1 MPEKLAIYHTVFL
14 AIIFWAFNLL
24 TYWYILPI
32 SFFFMYIIV
41 DIFVEKRLRRIL
53 HKGNAYNNFN
63 YSLEYSGL
71 FRELDEMLK
80 TYSILL
86 AKEREGLKEYYDKF
100 NAIFD
105 NIGSGILVFDNNGVL
120 QRSNQEAKDIFSGI
134 HIKYGMNISKI
145 LIKSGIKIPI
155 QSGIYE
161 VYSKKLRKN
170 LQIIVTE
177 QSNFII
183 LAINDITNYVK
194 LKRNLE
200 SARHFAR
207 LGEILANAAHG
218 LKTPIARMK
227 MVFQMYEMTQEKEY
241 FDQIKQEIE
250 NIEKLIKETLELFK
264 TVEEKKEFNLNIL
277 VDGIVSRFKETYP
290 NIRFNVK
297 NKCYV
302 NIVSDEW
309 LFKSAIMNIIQNSVD
324 AMRKENNPGCVYI
337 SFLEKKKYYKIMF
350 FDNGIGMDKTEK
362 EKYLKPFFT
371 TKENGTGLGTVFL
384 EKLIIMENAKLRINS
399 IKNKGTIISILL
411 NK

>member
-32 SFFFMYIIV
+32 SFFFMYIII

-105 NIGSGILVFDNNGVL
+105 NIGSGILVFDNNGIL

-134 HIKYGMNISKI
+134 YIKYGMNISKI

>member
-1 MPEKLAIYHTVFL
+1 
-14 AIIFWAFNLL
+14 
-24 TYWYILPI
+24 
-32 SFFFMYIIV
+32 MYIII

-105 NIGSGILVFDNNGVL
+105 NIGSGILVFDNNGIL

-134 HIKYGMNISKI
+134 YIKYGMNISKI

>member
-1 MPEKLAIYHTVFL
+1 LPEKLAIYHTVFL

-32 SFFFMYIIV
+32 SFFFMYIII

-105 NIGSGILVFDNNGVL
+105 NIGSGILVFDNNGIL

-134 HIKYGMNISKI
+134 YIKYGMNISKI